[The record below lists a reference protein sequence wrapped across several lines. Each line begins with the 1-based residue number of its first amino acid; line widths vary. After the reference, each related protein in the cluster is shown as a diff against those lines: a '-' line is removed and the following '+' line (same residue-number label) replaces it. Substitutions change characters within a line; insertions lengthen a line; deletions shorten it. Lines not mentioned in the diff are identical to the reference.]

1 MIILCDD
8 SDSVRVES
16 EIEFNSEEPFLLR
29 YYSDYV
35 YLYSSEYRL
44 HSDYIMKIRDDN
56 IKPEGVMIEYK
67 RTDGLISGGD
77 KIENEK

>member
-1 MIILCDD
+1 
-8 SDSVRVES
+8 
-16 EIEFNSEEPFLLR
+16 
-29 YYSDYV
+29 
-35 YLYSSEYRL
+35 
-44 HSDYIMKIRDDN
+44 MKIRDDN